1 MWCGIVC
8 VFVEK
13 LKRLKICVDGVR
25 ERKTKN
31 LWSCGL
37 NTVIIL
43 VVGVCL
49 WWECV
54 WWECAVGVESL
65 CFRRKIENIAK
76 RCGDFLFCGLHIL

>member
-31 LWSCGL
+31 LWCFCGL
-37 NTVIIL
+37 NTVA
-43 VVGVCL
+43 C
-49 WWECV
+49 
-54 WWECAVGVESL
+54 
-65 CFRRKIENIAK
+65 
-76 RCGDFLFCGLHIL
+76 CGERAFVLFSTLSQV